1 MLGQFRT
8 AMIATLLLPACVPFR
23 WETFRRIRFSLVTVL
38 D

>member
-23 WETFRRIRFSLVTVL
+23 WEPSDGFVSALVTVL